1 MRRWIIVVLAAF
13 AVNLLPLVGT
23 VPYLR
28 YLAYLASPG
37 AVIIERWSVF
47 DILGHMNAFLIW
59 TAVLNTLIYSGAFWL
74 ILWFL
79 RRMRKSN

>member
-13 AVNLLPLVGT
+13 AVNLAPLVGP

-28 YLAYLASPG
+28 YLGYLASPG
-37 AVIIERWSVF
+37 AVITERWLVF
-47 DILGHMNAFLIW
+47 DILAHMNAFLIW